1 MVIAM
6 KLQSCRICGSQKLRD
21 YLDLGE
27 MPPAD
32 SFVTDLENE
41 KQTFF
46 PLEVC
51 VCEDCGMSQL
61 NYTVPPEILYQ
72 NDYPYE
78 SSMTETGRNHFE
90 SMANE
95 IVDKYKIE
103 QNSLVIDIGSNVGV
117 LLQGFKS
124 KNCRVLGIE
133 PASNIAEKANRN
145 GIETINNFISANL
158 AEEITSTYGKSEA
171 ICITNVFA
179 HIHDLD
185 DLMASIDKMLS
196 PTGVFVIEAPHFL
209 TLVNYLEYDTIYH
222 EHLMY
227 ITVKP
232 LEKIFSKYGF
242 EVSDL
247 ESVSIHGGS
256 LRIFVSRI
264 GARRIS
270 ESVAEMVKQEIEAGL
285 FSLET
290 LNEFS
295 KKVAE
300 HRKSLRNLIWKLKD
314 KGYKI
319 AAVSAPAKGMTLI
332 NYCGLGRE
340 IIDFVTEKSELKKG
354 KYTPGSLIPVHG
366 DDKLMEA
373 RPDYAL
379 LIAWNFKE
387 EIQRNLWQFKA
398 EGGKFIVPIPNPT
411 IE

>member
-1 MVIAM
+1 MKM
-6 KLQSCRICGSQKLRD
+6 KLQSCRICGSQKLKD

-32 SFVTDLENE
+32 SFISDVKSER
-41 KQTFF
+41 QRFF

-78 SSMTETGRNHFE
+78 SSMTETGRNHFK
-90 SMANE
+90 SMADE

-103 QNSLVIDIGSNVGV
+103 KNSLVIDIGSNVGV

-133 PASNIAEKANRN
+133 PASNIADKANNN
-145 GIETINNFISANL
+145 GIETINNFISSNL
-158 AEEITSTYGKSEA
+158 AEEIAGTYGQSEA

-209 TLVNYLEYDTIYH
+209 TLVKYLEYDTIYH

-242 EVSDL
+242 EISDL
-247 ESVSIHGGS
+247 KNVSIHGGS
-256 LRIFVSRI
+256 IRIFVSRI
-264 GARRIS
+264 GTRIIS
-270 ESVAEMVKQEIEAGL
+270 ESVATMIKHEIDAGL
-285 FSLET
+285 FSLKT
-290 LNEFS
+290 LNEFAE
-295 KKVAE
+295 KVAE
-300 HRKSLRNLIWKLKD
+300 HRRNLRELIMGLKG

-332 NYCGLGRE
+332 NYCGLDKE
-340 IIDFVTEKSELKKG
+340 VLEFVTEKSELKKG
-354 KYTPGSLIPVHG
+354 KHTPGSLIPVCG
-366 DDKLMEA
+366 DDKLLETQ
-373 RPDYAL
+373 PDYAL
-379 LIAWNFKE
+379 LLAWNFKE
-387 EIQRNLWQFKA
+387 EIKRNLWQFKE
-398 EGGKFIVPIPNPT
+398 EGGKFIIPIPKPT